1 MLEKWDKKLSKSSI
15 EAGIYIEWQNQL
27 IQEINKKFIPEKV
40 KNYIS
45 MQLFTVIDKIS
56 KMNAKDRKELLN
68 QTFNSSI
75 DNLKEKFGENPDNWV
90 YGQQDFKYVKIYHP
104 LEKVVNDSIREI
116 IGLKSYPR
124 GGDGYTPGS
133 TSNSFNQRSGGSFRV
148 MIDTGNWDNSFATNS
163 PGQSGDPDSK
173 FYDNLYEDWAND
185 IYFPLL
191 FSKSKI
197 LLNLSDRT
205 VFKPK
210 N

>member
-27 IQEINKKFIPEKV
+27 FLEVNKKFVPENASK
-40 KNYIS
+40 YIY
-45 MQLFTVIDKIS
+45 MQLFKVIERIS
-56 KMNAKDRKELLN
+56 KMNINERKELLN

-90 YGQQDFKYVKIYHP
+90 YGQENFKHVKIYHP
-104 LEKVVNDSIREI
+104 LEKVVNDSIKDI
-116 IGLKSYPR
+116 IGLQSYPR
-124 GGDGYTPGS
+124 VGDGYTPGS
-133 TSNSFNQRSGGSFRV
+133 TSNSLNQRSGGSFRV

-185 IYFPLL
+185 VYFPLL

-197 LLNLSDRT
+197 LLNLSERT